1 MQQHLG
7 DEFVGII
14 SAVTEFGLFVTL
26 KDLYVDG
33 MIHVSQLGE
42 DFFLYDQASQS
53 LIGQNRGQSFSLGDE
68 VKIQVAGVNLEERK
82 IDFQLVQQLTHLGR
96 TIRQKAPRTNTANR
110 ASTTEEVFGKPQSTT
125 AKLSEDG
132 EKPVRKKKD
141 KSKSSSNSYTKKTGK
156 KSSAK
161 SESKEKPKKKVKK
174 KKSNA
179 KTKSE

>member
-1 MQQHLG
+1 MAIACTALG
-7 DEFVGII
+7 ALPDYPEYRPV
-14 SAVTEFGLFVTL
+14 VV
-26 KDLYVDG
+26 
-33 MIHVSQLGE
+33 VSSNRFKE
-42 DFFLYDQASQS
+42 DFDKYYKPAEFEGMDMLRSDAKWSWFRSKQS
-53 LIGQNRGQSFSLGDE
+53 EHFF
-68 VKIQVAGVNLEERK
+68 V
-82 IDFQLVQQLTHLGR
+82 FW
-96 TIRQKAPRTNTANR
+96 
-110 ASTTEEVFGKPQSTT
+110 EEVFGKPQSTT

>member
-1 MQQHLG
+1 MLSKTNKTMG
-7 DEFVGII
+7 MNDM
-14 SAVTEFGLFVTL
+14 
-26 KDLYVDG
+26 KDLNEYAEQRSIKDPTFKKELDQQRINFSAAALVRDLRKSTG
-33 MIHVSQLGE
+33 LSQRE
-42 DFFLYDQASQS
+42 FAK
-53 LIGQNRGQSFSLGDE
+53 R
-68 VKIQVAGVNLEERK
+68 V
-82 IDFQLVQQLTHLGR
+82 
-96 TIRQKAPRTNTANR
+96 
-110 ASTTEEVFGKPQSTT
+110 GKPQSTT

-179 KTKSE
+179 KAKSE